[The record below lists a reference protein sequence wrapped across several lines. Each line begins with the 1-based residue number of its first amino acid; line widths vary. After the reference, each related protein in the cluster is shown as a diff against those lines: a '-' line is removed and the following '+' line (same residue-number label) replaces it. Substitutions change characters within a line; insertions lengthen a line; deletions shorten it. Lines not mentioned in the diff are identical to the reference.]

1 MATITWVVLKH
12 HKKADG
18 TYNPKIRVTHKRTT
32 KYLPTSI
39 YTPAVRFKKGS
50 SSGIITDNFILDSL
64 NDKVKHIR
72 SIINEYYES
81 IEDLEDA
88 NQVVELLTSVQS
100 RRKTNID
107 FISFGRDCIS
117 NMKKEGT
124 KKTNTIWLN
133 MFCRYIKNKTGCEK
147 LPISKLNKKVLKDY
161 ERWLSMPHEIELL
174 NKKTNKI
181 IRVSK
186 PPLNST
192 SLRAYI
198 IGLSGIF
205 NKAKE
210 IYNDYDIG
218 DIVIKND
225 PFVNYDLP
233 LIAVAEK
240 RARPAAVIRKIYEYE
255 PVERIKGKRRLKVDI
270 LARDLFI
277 MSFALAGMNMV
288 DIFNCPVIGERI
300 EYKRTKTNDRKKEG
314 AFISLPVP
322 REIYD
327 IIDRY
332 KDITDNRG
340 FAFYR
345 QYKNEL
351 LLTHAVNNGLKHICE
366 AIGIPAI
373 TFYAARHSFA
383 TIARNDCD
391 VSVDDVA
398 FCLTHSSGH
407 NITDMYI
414 KPDYSRTDKVIQK
427 VIDFVFN
434 TEE

>member
-18 TYNPKIRVTHKRTT
+18 TYNPKIRITHKRST

-39 YTPAVRFKKGS
+39 FTPAVRFKKGA
-50 SSGIITDNFILDSL
+50 SSGTITDDLILDSL
-64 NDKVKHIR
+64 NDKVKQIR
-72 SIINEYYES
+72 SIINEYSEN
-81 IEDLEDA
+81 IEDFEDA
-88 NQVVELLTSVQS
+88 GQVVELILSVQN

-107 FISFGRDCIS
+107 FIAFARNYVDGI
-117 NMKKEGT
+117 KKEGT
-124 KKTNTIWLN
+124 KKTTTIWLN
-133 MFCRYIKNKTGCEK
+133 MFCRYVKEVTGYEK
-147 LPISKLNKKVLKDY
+147 LPIHKLNKKLLKDY
-161 ERWLSMPHEIELL
+161 EKWLSMPHYIELS
-174 NKKTNKI
+174 NKKV
-181 IRVSK
+181 RK

-192 SLRAYI
+192 SQRVYL
-198 IGLSGIF
+198 IGLAGMF
-205 NKAKE
+205 NRAKE
-210 IYNDYDIG
+210 AYNDYDIG

-225 PFVNYDLP
+225 PFVNYNLP
-233 LIAVAEK
+233 LVAVAEK
-240 RARPAAVIRKIYEYE
+240 RALSASIIRKIYNYQSQ
-255 PVERIKGKRRLKVDI
+255 PRVKGRRRLKVDI

-277 MSFALAGMNMV
+277 MSFVLAGMNMV

-300 EYKRTKTNDRKKEG
+300 EYKRAKTNDRKKEG

-322 REIYD
+322 REIHD

-332 KDITDNRG
+332 KDITNNRG

-366 AIGIPAI
+366 AIGIPII